1 MNRDLDN
8 VDTNDIA
15 VKPIEEVL
23 YTIKDI
29 MNDIKTI
36 RNDLSHI
43 KFKLNQYDKQEK
55 YKSENIS
62 KGWGYGFW

>member
-1 MNRDLDN
+1 
-8 VDTNDIA
+8 
-15 VKPIEEVL
+15 
-23 YTIKDI
+23 
-29 MNDIKTI
+29 MNDIKTM